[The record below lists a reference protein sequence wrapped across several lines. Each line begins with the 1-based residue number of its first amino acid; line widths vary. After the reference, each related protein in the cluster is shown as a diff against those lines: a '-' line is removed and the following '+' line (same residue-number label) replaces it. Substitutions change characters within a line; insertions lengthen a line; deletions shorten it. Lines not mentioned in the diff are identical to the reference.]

1 MTDDQLRL
9 RLKEL
14 KVKRAKAYVKFIN
27 YKKTLDREIKL
38 IKILLG
44 DSK

>member
-1 MTDDQLRL
+1 MTDDQLRQ

-14 KVKRAKAYVKFIN
+14 KVKRAKAYVKFVR
-27 YKKTLDREIKL
+27 YKQTLDREIKL

-44 DSK
+44 DNK